1 MEEEITKTGK
11 VVGFVDIGTNSIRLA
26 VVRINPNLSY
36 TCISQEKEV
45 VRLGENE
52 FKDNLLKPDAMNR
65 AILVCKKFAE
75 LARTYGASEIIA
87 VGTSAIREAHNQ
99 EKFLQRILTETGLNV
114 NVISGLEEAR
124 LIYCGVSSGVDIGEE
139 NAIFIDLGGGSTEFA
154 IGNQNE
160 ILYLDSIK
168 MGAIRLTG
176 QFIGEGWTG
185 CIRYK
190 RYKSMKEEVSGSINR
205 VASQVKAF
213 RVKLAFGSSGTI
225 INLAEIGYRMFKKDN
240 KGAKG
245 HVLSRKNLKKTAQI
259 LCALTLEE
267 RKKIPGINPERA
279 DILVAGAAAMEAIME
294 EFGLEEI
301 NVSHRE
307 LRDGLLVDYLLT
319 FESFRE
325 FQKTPVRKRSVLHL
339 SRSCNYDE
347 KHSETVATLAAQ
359 LFDSAKITGLHNL
372 NEEERELLKY
382 AATMHDVGDFL
393 SFNDHHLHA
402 HYIISNANLL
412 GFNQKEIAIMANVA
426 KFHRKKHPTK
436 KALKA
441 TGLDEN
447 SKTTVM
453 MLAVFVRL
461 AEKLDRSHC
470 AIIKKAEFSNVE
482 KDRVLLSLFSDSD
495 CSMEE
500 WSVVQNGPAFYGAFG
515 KKLVAHCV
523 NVHSIDQ
530 NGNAT

>member
-1 MEEEITKTGK
+1 MEDELAKISK
-11 VVGFVDIGTNSIRLA
+11 VVGFVDVGTNSIRLL
-26 VVRINPNLSY
+26 VVRINSNLSY
-36 TCISQEKEV
+36 TCITQEKEV

-52 FKDNLLKPDAMNR
+52 FKDNVLKPDAMNR
-65 AILVCKKFAE
+65 AILVCKKFAD
-75 LARTYGASEIIA
+75 LARTYGASEIVA

-99 EKFLQRILTETGLNV
+99 EKFLQRILNETGLNLH
-114 NVISGLEEAR
+114 VISGLEEAR
-124 LIYCGVSSGVDIGEE
+124 LIYCGVSSGVVIGEE

-168 MGAIRLTG
+168 LGAIRLTG
-176 QFIGEGWTG
+176 EFIGEGWTG
-185 CIRYK
+185 RIRYK
-190 RYKSMKEEVSGSINR
+190 QYKSIKKEVSGSINR
-205 VASQVKAF
+205 IASEVKTLG
-213 RVKLAFGSSGTI
+213 VKRAFGSSGTV
-225 INLAEIGYRMFKKDN
+225 INLAEISSRMFKKN
-240 KGAKG
+240 NNGAKG
-245 HVLSRKNLKKTAQI
+245 NVLSRRNLKKTAQI

-279 DILVAGAAAMEAIME
+279 DIIVAGAAAIDAMME

-301 NVSHRE
+301 NISHKE
-307 LRDGLLVDYLLT
+307 LRDGLLVDYLST

-325 FQKTPVRKRSVLHL
+325 FQKTPVRNRSVLHL

-347 KHSETVATLAAQ
+347 KHSETVACLATQ
-359 LFDSAKITGLHNL
+359 LFDSAKAAGLHNMH
-372 NEEERELLKY
+372 NEERELLKY
-382 AATMHDVGDFL
+382 AATMHDIGDFL

-402 HYIISNANLL
+402 HYIISNASLL
-412 GFNQKEIAIMANVA
+412 GFDQKEITIMANVA
-426 KFHRKKHPTK
+426 RFHRKKYPTE

-441 TGLDEN
+441 SGLDDN

-453 MLAVFVRL
+453 KLAVFLRL

-470 AIIKKAEFSNVE
+470 AIIKKAEFSIVE

-515 KKLVAHCV
+515 KKLDAHCI
-523 NVHSIDQ
+523 NLRPT
-530 NGNAT
+530 NAR

>member
-1 MEEEITKTGK
+1 MEEELTKTSK
-11 VVGFVDIGTNSIRLA
+11 VVGFVDVGTNAIRLL

-36 TCISQEKEV
+36 SVISQEKEV

-99 EKFLQRILTETGLNV
+99 EKFLQRLLTETGLNLH
-114 NVISGLEEAR
+114 VISGLEEAR

-139 NAIFIDLGGGSTEFA
+139 KAIFIDLGGGSTEFA
-154 IGNQNE
+154 IGNQND

-168 MGAIRLTG
+168 LGAIRLTS

-185 CIRYK
+185 RIRYK
-190 RYKSMKEEVSGSINR
+190 LYKSIKKEVSSNISR
-205 VASQVKAF
+205 VVSQAKAF
-213 RVKLAFGSSGTI
+213 GAKLAFGSSGTI
-225 INLAEIGYRMFKKDN
+225 INLAEISSKMFKKNND
-240 KGAKG
+240 GAQG
-245 HVLSRKNLKKTAQI
+245 HVLSKKNLKKTAQI

-279 DILVAGAAAMEAIME
+279 DILVAGAAAMDAIME

-301 NVSHRE
+301 NVSHKE
-307 LRDGLLVDYLLT
+307 LRDGLLVDYLST

-325 FQKTPVRKRSVLHL
+325 FQKIPVRNRSVLHL
-339 SRSCNYDE
+339 SRVCNYDE
-347 KHSETVATLAAQ
+347 KHSETVASLATQ
-359 LFDSAKITGLHNL
+359 LFDSAKAVGLHNL
-372 NEEERELLKY
+372 QGEERELLKY
-382 AATMHDVGDFL
+382 AATMHDIGDFL

-402 HYIISNANLL
+402 HYIISNASLL
-412 GFNQKEIAIMANVA
+412 GFDQKEITIMANVA
-426 KFHRKKHPTK
+426 RFHRKKYPSG

-447 SKTTVM
+447 SKTMVM
-453 MLAVFVRL
+453 MLAVFLRL

-470 AIIKKAEFSNVE
+470 AIVKKAEFSNVE
-482 KDRVLLSLFSDSD
+482 KDRVRLSLFSDSD

-515 KKLVAHCV
+515 KKLDAHCV
-523 NVHSIDQ
+523 NLRPTDPD
-530 NGNAT
+530 GNTA

>member
-1 MEEEITKTGK
+1 MEEKLTETGK
-11 VVGFVDIGTNSIRLA
+11 VVGFVDVGTNSIRLL

-36 TCISQEKEV
+36 TVISQEKEV

-52 FKDNLLKPDAMNR
+52 FKDNLLKSDAMNR
-65 AILVCKKFAE
+65 AVLVCKEFAE

-99 EKFLQRILTETGLNV
+99 EKFLQRLLIETGLNLH
-114 NVISGLEEAR
+114 VISGLEEAR
-124 LIYCGVSSGVDIGEE
+124 LIYCGVSNEVDIREE

-154 IGNQNE
+154 IGNQND
-160 ILYLDSIK
+160 IFYLDSIK
-168 MGAIRLTG
+168 LGAIRLTS
-176 QFIGEGWTG
+176 QFIGEGWAG
-185 CIRYK
+185 RIRYK
-190 RYKSMKEEVSGSINR
+190 VYKSIKKEVAGSINR
-205 VASQVKAF
+205 VSSQVKAF
-213 RVKLAFGSSGTI
+213 GVKLAFGSSGTI
-225 INLAEIGYRMFKKDN
+225 INLAEISSKMFKKN
-240 KGAKG
+240 NIGLKG

-279 DILVAGAAAMEAIME
+279 DILVAGAAAMDAIME

-301 NVSHRE
+301 NVSHKE
-307 LRDGLLVDYLLT
+307 LRDGLLVDFLST
-319 FESFRE
+319 FEGFRE
-325 FQKTPVRKRSVLHL
+325 FQKIPVRNRSVLYL
-339 SRSCNYDE
+339 SRVCNYDE
-347 KHSETVATLAAQ
+347 KHSETVASLATQ
-359 LFDSAKITGLHNL
+359 LFDSAKAARLHDL
-372 NEEERELLKY
+372 HEEERELLKY
-382 AATMHDVGDFL
+382 AATMHDIGDFL

-402 HYIISNANLL
+402 HYIISKASLL
-412 GFNQKEIAIMANVA
+412 GFDQKEITIMANVA
-426 KFHRKKHPTK
+426 RFHRKKYPTK
-436 KALKA
+436 KALKT

-447 SKTTVM
+447 SKTIVII
-453 MLAVFVRL
+453 LAVFLRL

-515 KKLVAHCV
+515 RKLDVHCV
-523 NVHSIDQ
+523 PINPH
-530 NGNAT
+530 GNTT

>member
-1 MEEEITKTGK
+1 VEKEIAKTGK
-11 VVGFVDIGTNSIRLA
+11 VIGFVDIGTNSIRLL

-52 FKDNLLKPDAMNR
+52 FRDNLLKPDAMNR

-99 EKFLQRILTETGLNV
+99 EKFLQRMLTETGLNV
-114 NVISGLEEAR
+114 HVISGLEEAR

-139 NAIFIDLGGGSTEFA
+139 NAIFIDLGGGSTEVA

-168 MGAIRLTG
+168 LGSIRLTS

-185 CIRYK
+185 RVRYK
-190 RYKSMKEEVSGSINR
+190 LYKSMKEEVSGSINR
-205 VASQVKAF
+205 VASEVKAF
-213 RVKLAFGSSGTI
+213 GVKLAFGSSGTI
-225 INLAEIGYRMFKKDN
+225 INLAEIGSRMFKKDN
-240 KGAKG
+240 NGAKG

-259 LCALTLEE
+259 LCALTLDE

-279 DILVAGAAAMEAIME
+279 DIIVAGAAAMDAIME

-307 LRDGLLVDYLLT
+307 LRDGLLVDYLLA

-325 FQKTPVRKRSVLHL
+325 FQKTPVRNRSVLHL

-347 KHSETVATLAAQ
+347 KHSETVASLATQ
-359 LFDSAKITGLHNL
+359 LFDSAKAAGLHNL
-372 NEEERELLKY
+372 HEEERELLKY
-382 AATMHDVGDFL
+382 AATMHDIGDFL

-402 HYIISNANLL
+402 HYIINNANLL
-412 GFNQKEIAIMANVA
+412 GFDQKEITIMANVA
-426 KFHRKKHPTK
+426 KFHRKKYPNK

-441 TGLDEN
+441 SGLDEN
-447 SKTTVM
+447 SKTTVV
-453 MLAVFVRL
+453 MLSVFLR
-461 AEKLDRSHC
+461 
-470 AIIKKAEFSNVE
+470 IIKKAKFSNVE

-515 KKLVAHCV
+515 KKLYAHCI
-523 NVHSIDQ
+523 NLHRIDPDD
-530 NGNAT
+530 TST